1 MKNFNIVINKQ
12 IADLDKLLAQKV
24 TLANWKMIVLEEDN
38 SEASEPK
45 ELP

>member
-1 MKNFNIVINKQ
+1 MKNFNTVINQQ

-24 TLANWKMIVLEEDN
+24 TLANWKVIVLEEDN